1 MKSSIEI
8 YKTEQQTI
16 EVRLDGVQDTVWLN
30 QEQLSALFGR
40 ERSVI
45 SKHLRNVFKEG
56 ELVKGSVCANFAHTA
71 TDGKSYQVL
80 HYNLDVI
87 ISVGYRVKSV
97 QGTHFRQW
105 ASARLKEHLLQG
117 YTLNQQRF
125 DQNADALRQAL
136 SLIEKTALSPALTA
150 ESGSGLVEI
159 VSRYTQTFLRNTCM

>member
-1 MKSSIEI
+1 MNNMIEI
-8 YKTEQQTI
+8 YQTEHQTI
-16 EVRLDGVQDTVWLN
+16 EVRLDGTQDTVWLS

-56 ELVKGSVCANFAHTA
+56 ELSKASVCANFAHTA
-71 TDGKSYQVL
+71 ADDKNYQVL

-97 QGTHFRQW
+97 QGARFRQW

-117 YTLNQQRF
+117 TP
-125 DQNADALRQAL
+125 
-136 SLIEKTALSPALTA
+136 STSTALSKTPR
-150 ESGSGLVEI
+150 
-159 VSRYTQTFLRNTCM
+159 RYAKRWC